1 MGRIPCAC
9 ILAIKQNPWM
19 NLIYFVVTSML
30 IEARIGAG
38 GGRLISVFM
47 LKRCLVYVRLYAC
60 EFGVLVNESPD
71 SVY

>member
-1 MGRIPCAC
+1 
-9 ILAIKQNPWM
+9 M